1 MYPFLSACIF
11 MGSLYHFCLSMRLI
25 DANGKGLLIGASG
38 EIYAP
43 ESLFLNNKYDN
54 PNTKGAVSLSLRLLN
69 VFAQAIGLSLPHRAL
84 EGHCLFA
91 PELTWLS
98 NLAFRPVEELESMD
112 PRMLLRLA
120 KSEEPA
126 HRDRQGAVAASTA
139 SARLGHI
146 GEYLDW
152 YCENILT
159 PRIRS
164 VQIRSELRDRFE
176 ITVRDLNQKISGGTG
191 THPTQ
196 IRSLPKDVF
205 VRLIREIWVN
215 PEAVFR
221 SEGGNTSLTVLRDRA
236 IFLLACEGMRPGA
249 IGNLALQDFLG
260 NQVRIVDNVARRG
273 EAPTEGTPVQKGAR
287 SNKQQYNSEHNM
299 TLWPWTEAAIRE
311 YIQGERANL
320 LSRRLRNASKGFL
333 FLEMQYAGPV
343 KSRKTI
349 GLVFSRAA
357 RRLREL
363 GLLSRPSADKYV
375 KKEIYELTAYT
386 LRHSA
391 ATLYM
396 SKKGGSDQTR
406 SEMKDRFGWT
416 AKSNMPDKYGRRA
429 NMDAASVDLSDLW
442 ESIKVERLRKLECA
456 Q

>member
-1 MYPFLSACIF
+1 
-11 MGSLYHFCLSMRLI
+11 MRI
-25 DANGKGLLIGASG
+25 VDANGKGLLIGGSG

-54 PNTKGAVSLSLRLLN
+54 PNTRGAIALSLRLLH
-69 VFAQAIGLSLPHRAL
+69 VFARAIDLSLPKRAL

-120 KSEEPA
+120 RSEEPA
-126 HRDRQGAVAASTA
+126 HRDRKGAVAASTA

-146 GEYLDW
+146 CEYLDW

-164 VQIRSELRDRFE
+164 VQTRSELRDRFE
-176 ITVRDLNQKISGGTG
+176 ITVRDLNEKISGGSG

-196 IRSLPKDVF
+196 IRSLPKEVF
-205 VRLIREIWVN
+205 IRLIREVWVN
-215 PEAVFR
+215 PEAVFC
-221 SEGGNTSLTVLRDRA
+221 SEGGQTSPTVQRDRA

-249 IGNLALQDFLG
+249 VGNLALQDFLG
-260 NQVRIVDNVARRG
+260 SQVRIVDNVTRR
-273 EAPTEGTPVQKGAR
+273 EKAPTEGTPVQKGAR

-320 LSRRLRNASKGFL
+320 LSRRLRNASRGFL
-333 FLEMQYAGPV
+333 FLETQYAGPV
-343 KSRKTI
+343 KSRRTI
-349 GLVFSRAA
+349 SLVFNRAEKC
-357 RRLREL
+357 LREL
-363 GLLSRPSADKYV
+363 GLLLRPSTDKYI

-396 SKKGGSDQTR
+396 SKKGGSDQTQ

-416 AKSNMPDKYGRRA
+416 AKSNMPDRYARRA
-429 NMDAASVDLSDLW
+429 NMDAGSVDLSDLW
-442 ESIKVERLRKLECA
+442 ESLKVERLSRLERA
-456 Q
+456 K